1 MYYITMSN
9 CPEYT
14 SLAQLSRRIKALR
27 LTQKEI
33 SMAVG
38 VTQSQI
44 SRILSGTTSARSKA
58 YARLCIYVSRR
69 PASVSTRE
77 INENEDITE
86 AIATV
91 WDLSLIHI

>member
-1 MYYITMSN
+1 
-9 CPEYT
+9 
-14 SLAQLSRRIKALR
+14 
-27 LTQKEI
+27 
-33 SMAVG
+33 MAAG
-38 VTQSQI
+38 VTQPNF
-44 SRILSGTTSARSKA
+44 SRLLSGTTSARSKA

-91 WDLSLIHI
+91 WDGTKEQARILANIIRSLSPLTSTNCREGR